1 MRLVL
6 DNLAA
11 TDRLGATLGQLLA
24 AGRIITLSGPLGVG
38 KSELARA
45 IIRHGCGETGDIPSP
60 SFTLVQTYQTADGMA
75 VWHMDCWRLESPDEA
90 LNLGIEDAFFEAA
103 CLIEWPE
110 KLGPL
115 LPADRIEIVL
125 GMAADD
131 NGRVAEITGPAEL
144 LAGLQA
150 GFASPAS

>member
-11 TDRLGATLGQLLA
+11 TDRLGAHLAGLLE

-60 SFTLVQTYQTADGMA
+60 SFTLVQTYQTAGGLE
-75 VWHMDCWRLESPDEA
+75 VWHMDCWRLERPDDA
-90 LNLGIEDAFFEAA
+90 LNLGVEDAFYEAA

-110 KLGPL
+110 KLGQL
-115 LPADRIEIVL
+115 LPAGGIGIVL
-125 GMAADD
+125 GMAAADSA
-131 NGRVAEITGPAEL
+131 RTAEITGPDAL
-144 LAGLQA
+144 LADMQA
-150 GFASPAS
+150 AFAR

>member
-11 TDRLGATLGQLLA
+11 TDQLGAYLAGLLD
-24 AGRIITLSGPLGVG
+24 AGRIITLSGPLGAG

-60 SFTLVQTYQTADGMA
+60 SFTLVQTYQTADGLE
-75 VWHMDCWRLESPDEA
+75 VWHMDCWRLESPDAA
-90 LNLGIEDAFFEAA
+90 LNLGIEDAFYEAA

-110 KLGPL
+110 KLGHL
-115 LPADRIEIVL
+115 LPADRIAITLE
-125 GMAADD
+125 MAATDS
-131 NGRVAEITGPAEL
+131 GRIAEISGSAEL
-144 LAGLQA
+144 LAAMQA
-150 GFASPAS
+150 ALSS

>member
-6 DNLAA
+6 NNLAA
-11 TDRLGATLGQLLA
+11 TDRLGAHLAGLLA

-60 SFTLVQTYQTADGMA
+60 SFTLVQTYQTADGLP
-75 VWHMDCWRLESPDEA
+75 VWHMDCWRLADPAEA
-90 LNLGIEDAFFEAA
+90 INLGIEDAFYEAA

-110 KLGPL
+110 KLSQL
-115 LPADRIEIVL
+115 LPSDRIGIVL
-125 GMAADD
+125 GMAANDG
-131 NGRVAEITGPAEL
+131 GRLADIAGPTEL
-144 LAGLQA
+144 LTGLQTA
-150 GFASPAS
+150 FAS

>member
-60 SFTLVQTYQTADGMA
+60 SFTLVQTYQTADGLE

-90 LNLGIEDAFFEAA
+90 LNLGIEDAF
-103 CLIEWPE
+103 LRQ
-110 KLGPL
+110 
-115 LPADRIEIVL
+115 PA
-125 GMAADD
+125 
-131 NGRVAEITGPAEL
+131 
-144 LAGLQA
+144 
-150 GFASPAS
+150 

>member
-60 SFTLVQTYQTADGMA
+60 SFTLVQTYQTAYGLA

-115 LPADRIEIVL
+115 LPADRIGIVL

-150 GFASPAS
+150 DFASPAS